1 MYKNERIN
9 DRQTDYDGES
19 DRKRERKRGGERKN
33 ERGRKRENDLS
44 RWFESQAAS
53 CIRRKF
59 VLIALRHFI
68 HLFRLD
74 QII

>member
-1 MYKNERIN
+1 MT
-9 DRQTDYDGES
+9 DRQTKTESQTERENEREAQKEREGE
-19 DRKRERKRGGERKN
+19 KERMRGGE
-33 ERGRKRENDLS
+33 RKRENDLS